1 MASDAN
7 DTLNIAGVESAHRVV
22 FTINSVSGT
31 MLGAV
36 RDHDIIN
43 GSVIDQRPILLA
55 APAAAAAVASGA
67 FDGLDALV
75 HSALRGPLLD
85 PSSGVPR
92 LRPGPGPGRGNRTGP
107 C

>member
-1 MASDAN
+1 MASEPN

-22 FTINSVSGT
+22 FTTNSGSGT

-67 FDGLDALV
+67 SDGLDALV
-75 HSALRGPLLD
+75 HSALRGPLPD

-92 LRPGPGPGRGNRTGP
+92 LRPGAGPGRGNRTGP